1 VNDMKN
7 GRVSPSVYHQFLVS
21 RDLGGAGLVALHL
34 AKFFAAA
41 GREAPVWAPG
51 PGAAWGEAE
60 RLGLTVHSYDLPSA
74 FSRSALA
81 AAGANWRVWRGLRG
95 SAGLAHV
102 HSPGVYGAL
111 RHALRLSG
119 LRSVAHVQIE
129 EEPALLRWAF
139 ASPPDLIIT
148 CAHFLVGPVRQAL
161 PEHRRERQRIAAVP
175 NAVDTAKFAPG
186 DKAEARRKVGAPAGA
201 PLALMLANLAP
212 HKGQETAIRAVAALK
227 ARGVEAHLWLAGT
240 ERGGA
245 GAYTARLR
253 ALAGEAGAADRVHLL
268 GQCRDTPDLLRA
280 ADFFLLPSTCEGLPL
295 SVLEAQAAKVPVLAA
310 PTAGVPE
317 VVRDGATG
325 FLIPADD
332 AAGYATRMEQLLA
345 DRALARRVTE
355 AAYRDVTREHNWPAY
370 CQRVAELYDEI
381 LEGGAARDGAR
392 APGARRRPLSA
403 AGPEPCR
410 AGGPAR

>member
-1 VNDMKN
+1 MKTA
-7 GRVSPSVYHQFLVS
+7 VYHQFLVS
-21 RDLGGAGLVALHL
+21 CELGGAGIVALHL
-34 AKFFAAA
+34 AEYLAAL

-51 PGAAWGEAE
+51 PGPAWGEAE
-60 RLGLTVHSYDLPSA
+60 RLGLAVHSYDLQSA
-74 FSRSALA
+74 LSPSALA
-81 AAGANWRVWRGLRG
+81 AAGANWRVWRRLRG
-95 SAGLAHV
+95 GAGLAHV
-102 HSPGVYGAL
+102 HSPGAYGAL
-111 RHALRLSG
+111 RRSLGLSG
-119 LRSVAHVQIE
+119 LLRVAHVQIE
-129 EEPALLRWAF
+129 EAPELLRWAF

-148 CAHFLVGPVRQAL
+148 CAHFLVGRVRQAL

-212 HKGQETAIRAVAALK
+212 HKGQETAVRAVAALK
-227 ARGVEAHLWLAGT
+227 ARGVEVHLWLAGT

-253 ALAGEAGAADRVHLL
+253 SLITEAGVADRTRLL

-317 VVRDGATG
+317 VVRDGISG
-325 FLIPADD
+325 FLVPAAD
-332 AAGYATRMEQLLA
+332 AAGYAARMEQLLA
-345 DRALARRVTE
+345 DRALVVRVTE
-355 AAYRDVTREHNWPAY
+355 AAYRDVTREHNWPAF
-370 CQRVAELYDEI
+370 CRRVAELYEEI
-381 LEGGAARDGAR
+381 LEGEPVRGGAGAPR
-392 APGARRRPLSA
+392 AGRRPLSA
-403 AGPEPCR
+403 AGADR
-410 AGGPAR
+410 